1 MSYRAR
7 KLAAAVAGVAAVA
20 MAASVASAA
29 PAGTMA
35 AKKKVTVALFVAIQ
49 SNPVEQSIINNFH
62 KVAKADGS
70 AKFVVFDS
78 NNSVQKELANC
89 NDAIA
94 SKQYDAFALKAV
106 AGPPLMACARKA
118 IAAGI
123 PVVAFGNALGPNPN
137 TADAQIKGL
146 SGSVIELAKVN
157 GISIAKLANEACE
170 AKKAK
175 PCKVIYTYG
184 PLAFDWASLSRKFFD
199 ETIKA
204 DYPNIH
210 VVATGSNNFDPN
222 TARTLIKS
230 LMQAHP
236 DTDVVVS
243 DGDLG
248 AVGVIQGLKDIGKKP
263 GKDVL
268 VTGGA
273 YSKLGEGF
281 LKSGEM
287 FGSTCLMPETEAET
301 AAKYSILAARHQ
313 KIDKPFVEVCNA
325 FSPTGDD
332 PITAENMSKFTPQF

>member
-1 MSYRAR
+1 MAVIAG
-7 KLAAAVAGVAAVA
+7 LAGIA
-20 MAASVASAA
+20 MAANMAVAA
-29 PAGTMA
+29 PAGSMMA
-35 AKKKVTVALFVAIQ
+35 KSSKKKPVTIALFVAIQ
-49 SNPVEQSIINNFH
+49 SNPVEQSIINNFQE
-62 KVAKADGS
+62 VAKKDG
-70 AKFVVFDS
+70 AVKFVVFDS

-94 SKQYDAFALKAV
+94 SKQYQAFALKPV
-106 AGPPLMACARKA
+106 AGPPLMACAKKA

-137 TADAQIKGL
+137 TAKPQIKGL

-157 GISIAKLANEACE
+157 GESIANLTHEACQ

-184 PLAFDWASLSRKFFD
+184 PLAFDWASISRKFFT

-204 DYPNIH
+204 KYPDIH
-210 VVATGSNNFDPN
+210 VVATGLNNFDPN
-222 TARTLIKS
+222 TARTLIKT
-230 LMQAHP
+230 LIGAHP

-248 AVGVIQGLKDIGKKP
+248 AVGVIQGLKDVGKKP
-263 GKDVL
+263 GKDIL

-287 FGSTCLMPETEAET
+287 FGSTCLMPRTEAQTSAE
-301 AAKYSILAARHQ
+301 YSIKAARHE
-313 KIDKPFVEVCNA
+313 KIAKPFVEVCED
-325 FSPTGDD
+325 FSPTKNA
-332 PITAENMSKFTPQF
+332 PITAANMSKFAPQF